1 MPRWRRSAGT
11 QAIEMSEENSSR
23 GGSPLKAMVSFF
35 TIWQQDIT
43 QEDMD
48 AMERK
53 FYLAP
58 VAGLFFSVLIMP
70 VPAVMMYVERTL
82 ERTSGV
88 MECPC

>member
-48 AMERK
+48 AICEDT
-53 FYLAP
+53 P
-58 VAGLFFSVLIMP
+58 VQDGNGTVLPEDQP
-70 VPAVMMYVERTL
+70 VI
-82 ERTSGV
+82 TSIEV
-88 MECPC
+88 TD